1 MKSMFIRLLGVWW
14 ALALFLA
21 TFQLYG
27 MLKIWWIAPSGLFLA
42 ALIFYLHHLLA
53 RYVQAKAGK
62 VIVIIYAFANCVPLL
77 LQLITLKEPGIDN
90 LIAAGIALGLLTTLQ
105 N

>member
-27 MLKIWWIAPSGLFLA
+27 MLKIWWIAPIGLFLA
-42 ALIFYLHHLLA
+42 ALVVYLHHLLA
-53 RYVQAKAGK
+53 HYAQTKAGK
-62 VIVIIYAFANCVPLL
+62 VVIILYVFANCVPLI
-77 LQLITLKEPGIDN
+77 LQLISLKEPGIDN
-90 LIAAGIALGLLTTLQ
+90 LVAAGIALGLLTTLQ